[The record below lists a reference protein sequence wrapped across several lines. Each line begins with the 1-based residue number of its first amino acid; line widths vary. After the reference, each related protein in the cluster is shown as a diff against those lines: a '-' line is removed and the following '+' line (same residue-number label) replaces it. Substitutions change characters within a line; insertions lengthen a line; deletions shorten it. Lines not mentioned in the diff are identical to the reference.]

1 MEKEIKN
8 QIPHCLIIP
17 YPTQGHINPMLQ
29 FSKRLV
35 QKGLK
40 VTLVNTISSSK
51 TITTINLNHSID
63 LETISDGF
71 DDGGLTAA
79 KTIENYKET
88 FRRTGSQTLTQLL
101 HRLTVLNN
109 PIDCVIHDA
118 FLPWIVDVAK
128 EFELPVA
135 VFLTQ
140 ACSVNS
146 INFHAFN
153 GWLGLPLLEK
163 EIVLPGLPKLEA
175 ADLPSFLYKYGTHPG
190 YFDILTDQFSM
201 IDKVDWVLAN
211 TFYELEPEVCHLYN
225 LLLLFLS

>member
-29 FSKRLV
+29 FSKRLL

-51 TITTINLNHSID
+51 TFKTINLNTSIEF
-63 LETISDGF
+63 ETISDGF

-79 KTIENYKET
+79 KNIETYIET

-101 HRLTVLNN
+101 HKLTKSNN
-109 PIDCVIHDA
+109 SIDCVIHDA
-118 FLPWIVDVAK
+118 FLPWVVDVAK
-128 EFELPVA
+128 EFELYVA

-140 ACSVNS
+140 ACCVNS
-146 INFHAFN
+146 INFHAFK
-153 GWLGLPLLEK
+153 GWLDLPLLEK

-190 YFDILTDQFSM
+190 YFDILTNQFSM
-201 IDKVDWVLAN
+201 IDQVDWVLAN
-211 TFYELEPEVCHLYN
+211 TFYELEPEVCHSYN
-225 LLLLFLS
+225 V

>member
-40 VTLVNTISSSK
+40 VTLINTISSSK
-51 TITTINLNHSID
+51 TITTINLNNSIEF
-63 LETISDGF
+63 ETISDGF
-71 DDGGLTAA
+71 DNGGLTAA
-79 KTIENYKET
+79 KTIDTYIET
-88 FRRTGSQTLTQLL
+88 FHRTGSQTLTQLL
-101 HRLTVLNN
+101 HKLTKTNN
-109 PIDCVIHDA
+109 HVDCVIHDG
-118 FLPWIVDVAK
+118 FLPWVVDVAK

-140 ACSVNS
+140 ACCVNS
-146 INFHAFN
+146 INFHAFK
-153 GWLGLPLLEK
+153 GWLDLPLLEK
-163 EIVLPGLPKLEA
+163 EIVLPGLPKIEA

-190 YFDILTDQFSM
+190 YFDILTNQFSM
-201 IDKVDWVLAN
+201 IDQADWVLAN
-211 TFYELEPEVCHLYN
+211 TFYELEPEVCHSYN
-225 LLLLFLS
+225 V